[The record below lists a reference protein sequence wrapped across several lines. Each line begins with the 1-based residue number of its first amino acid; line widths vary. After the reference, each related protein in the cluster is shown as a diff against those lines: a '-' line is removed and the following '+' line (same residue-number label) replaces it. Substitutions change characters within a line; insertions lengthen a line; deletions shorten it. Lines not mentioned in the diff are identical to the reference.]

1 MSQAAPPANWLAP
14 LLDDSARFVSVN
26 ARDNLILLAALAA
39 LTLLLVAVILLR
51 RRRRSRPAELHRS
64 PWPASAGKN
73 RPHPAPLIATGAFRQ
88 RRRRSRRSGSAPKP
102 G

>member
-1 MSQAAPPANWLAP
+1 MSPAAPPANWLAP

-26 ARDNLILLAALAA
+26 ARDNIILLGTLAA

-51 RRRRSRPAELHRS
+51 RRRRARPTELHRS
-64 PWPASAGKN
+64 PWPARAGKN
-73 RPHPAPLIATGAFRQ
+73 RPHPAPLTATGTFRQ
-88 RRRRSRRSGSAPKP
+88 RRRRLRRSGNAPKP

>member
-1 MSQAAPPANWLAP
+1 MSPAAPPANWLAP

-26 ARDNLILLAALAA
+26 WRDNLILLGALTA
-39 LTLLLVAVILLR
+39 LTLLLGAVILLR
-51 RRRRSRPAELHRS
+51 RRRARPAELHRS
-64 PWPASAGKN
+64 PWPARAGKN

-88 RRRRSRRSGSAPKP
+88 RRRRSRRSGRPPQP